1 MMENKYNL
9 FGRRR
14 GLLRIQLKSKE
25 LERFINLLCK
35 NKIVQMNIRK
45 ESINSISFDI
55 NYEDYSKTRELA
67 YKTKSKIKIIDRKG
81 IPFLKIKLK
90 RRVALVFGSLFF
102 IGIITYLSNFIWG
115 IDIKTEK
122 NIAPY
127 EIREEL
133 KNLGVV
139 PGIYKKNI
147 NVYNIEED
155 LKKNNDNI
163 LWDRVRIEGSKL
175 KVTLVER
182 QALPEIVNDNSPC
195 NIVAKKDGIIARV
208 YTKAGTS
215 VVKAGDVVKKGQLV
229 VNGEQGKEGSTFKV
243 HASGDVIAKTYYDE
257 VMEVPLSYVKK
268 TRTGNVIKN
277 YFINVFGRKLYF
289 KNSLNKF
296 VKYDKIEEDDNFIKK
311 EMYYQVKEENI
322 KLDTKIVTDKTSSL
336 IYKNIILKFDRTVNV
351 INKTVES
358 NAEGNMLKVRVLVT
372 TEENIAEIQK

>member
-1 MMENKYNL
+1 MENKYNL

>member
-1 MMENKYNL
+1 MENKYNL
-9 FGRRR
+9 SRRR
-14 GLLRIQLKSKE
+14 HGLLRIQLKSKE

-45 ESINSISFDI
+45 ESINSINFDI
-55 NYEDYSKTRELA
+55 NYEDYSKMRELA

-90 RRVALVFGSLFF
+90 RRIALVFGSLFF
-102 IGIITYLSNFIWG
+102 IGMITYLSNFIWG

-182 QALPEIVNDNSPC
+182 QALPEIANDNSPC

-229 VNGEQGKEGSTFKV
+229 VNGEQGKEGATFKV

-257 VMEVPLSYVKK
+257 VMEVPLSYVK
-268 TRTGNVIKN
+268 
-277 YFINVFGRKLYF
+277 
-289 KNSLNKF
+289 
-296 VKYDKIEEDDNFIKK
+296 
-311 EMYYQVKEENI
+311 
-322 KLDTKIVTDKTSSL
+322 
-336 IYKNIILKFDRTVNV
+336 
-351 INKTVES
+351 
-358 NAEGNMLKVRVLVT
+358 
-372 TEENIAEIQK
+372 